1 MPRVTG
7 LYGPNQHKGLNVLAQ
22 MDCAAV
28 LSQLFDS
35 PLQPAYRYEVTYVKD
50 IARGVLA
57 MLDAPGLAHPV
68 YNVGSGKQP
77 TLEELTEVVRKFI
90 PEADVRFGGSAQS
103 DIPPRALMAVDRF
116 ATETGFR
123 TAWIVEQGVRQLAT
137 WRRIGANGRPI
148 DHPPASA
155 EEL

>member
-1 MPRVTG
+1 MPRVAG

-50 IARGVLA
+50 IARGVFT
-57 MLDAPGLAHPV
+57 MLDAPSLAHPV
-68 YNVGSGKQP
+68 YNVGS
-77 TLEELTEVVRKFI
+77 KFI

-116 ATETGFR
+116 ATETGLR

-148 DHPPASA
+148 GHPPASA